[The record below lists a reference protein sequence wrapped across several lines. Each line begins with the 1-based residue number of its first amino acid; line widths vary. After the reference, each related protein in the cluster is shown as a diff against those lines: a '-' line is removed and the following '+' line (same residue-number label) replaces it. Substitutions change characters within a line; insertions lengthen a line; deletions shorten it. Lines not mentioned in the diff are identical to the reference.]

1 MVDGRFA
8 EDGTAAG
15 CAGDWRQ
22 RLVASGKST
31 DPGAEYCREEVIFKF
46 CVCPQA
52 PLRGV
57 CYFGKMAGSGR
68 CCRLKQPDAR
78 QAGSDRRGHELQ
90 VAMKKLGSIEADQ
103 QARLAHMLTRKGGKE
118 ITKTRIR
125 SFRAINGL

>member
-52 PLRGV
+52 PVGTECLFV
-57 CYFGKMAGSGR
+57 QMP
-68 CCRLKQPDAR
+68 L
-78 QAGSDRRGHELQ
+78 
-90 VAMKKLGSIEADQ
+90 
-103 QARLAHMLTRKGGKE
+103 LA
-118 ITKTRIR
+118 
-125 SFRAINGL
+125 